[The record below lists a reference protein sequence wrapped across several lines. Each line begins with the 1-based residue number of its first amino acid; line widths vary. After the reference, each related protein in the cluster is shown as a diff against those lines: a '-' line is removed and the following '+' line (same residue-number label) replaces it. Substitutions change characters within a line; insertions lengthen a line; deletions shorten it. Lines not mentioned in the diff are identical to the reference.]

1 MKIAPLYHA
10 LKRESWARPIIVHT
24 GQHYDLKMSDAF
36 FSDLNLPAP
45 HIYLGVGSGTHAEQ
59 TGKVMM
65 SYEKVL
71 VEEKPDLVVVVGDVN
86 STMAAAIAA
95 SKLCIKV
102 AHLEAGLRSLDRT
115 MPEEINRIVTDVV
128 ADLLWVPSE
137 DAVENL
143 IREGIARD
151 KIQLVGNIMI
161 DSLEMVRERIGSQ
174 NSHLDFGLEE
184 GNYGV
189 VTLHRPSNVDD
200 PSVLKTICEILERIA
215 QRVPLIFP
223 IHPRTRRNMDL
234 SLPARPEHAGR
245 LLLPEPLNYI
255 RFMSLVSNCRFV
267 ITDSGGIQEETTY
280 LGIPC
285 LTLRE
290 NTERPITITHGTN
303 QLCEISQLEQ
313 KVAEICVMKER
324 KPVRIELW
332 DGNTAE
338 RITAILRDLDQGQKL
353 RSTNERCY

>member
-10 LKRESWARPIIVHT
+10 LKKEEWARPVIVHT
-24 GQHYDLKMSDAF
+24 GQHYDLKMSDVF
-36 FSDLNLPAP
+36 FTDLNLPSP
-45 HIYLGVGSGTHAEQ
+45 DIYLGVGSGTHAEQ

-65 SYEKVL
+65 FYEKVL
-71 VEEKPDLVVVVGDVN
+71 VDNRPDLVVVVGDVN
-86 STMAAAIAA
+86 STMAATLAA
-95 SKLCIKV
+95 SKLGVKV
-102 AHLEAGLRSLDRT
+102 AHLEAGLRSFDRT
-115 MPEEINRIVTDVV
+115 MPEEINRMVTDTL

-161 DSLEMVRERIGSQ
+161 DSFEMLREKIESQ
-174 NSHLDFGLEE
+174 KAHLDFGLEAKS
-184 GNYGV
+184 YGV

-200 PSVLKTICEILERIA
+200 PAILKEICGGLEQIA
-215 QRVPLIFP
+215 ENVRLIFP
-223 IHPRTRRNMDL
+223 IHPRTRGNMDQ
-234 SLPARPEHAGR
+234 SLLAKLENSGK

-303 QLCEISQLEQ
+303 HLCEIGCIKQ
-313 KVAEICVMKER
+313 KVEEICSNSAR
-324 KPVRIELW
+324 KSVRIEFW
-332 DGNTAE
+332 DGNTAA
-338 RITAILRDLDQGQKL
+338 RITEILRNMAQSQKSEVDL
-353 RSTNERCY
+353 